1 MPRTKSLALFALLV
15 VGLVVAACAGSPSA
29 PAASTAPTTAPA
41 AQGGAAAAPT
51 TASGAQAAAP
61 AAAGAVDLDF
71 YYPVAVPGPITQ
83 ILDKYAADFHKDNP
97 NINVKPVLAGSYQD
111 ALTKIQTTVQG
122 GGAPPGLAVLLS
134 TDMWSLIDADAI
146 VPLDQCIS
154 TIGGDAYLKDFF
166 PAFMAN
172 SQVQGKTW
180 GIPFQR
186 STPVLYYNK
195 DAFKEAGLD
204 PEKPPKNWDELVS
217 MSQKLTKKDANGQ
230 VTRWG
235 VQIPSDGFPYWMFQG
250 FAIEAG
256 KNIVGDSAT
265 EVYFNTPEVKRALE
279 FWASLSSK
287 YNVMQP
293 GVIAWATTPND
304 FTAGKTAMMYH
315 TTGSLT
321 NVLKQAQFPV
331 GVAFM
336 PADKGYGA
344 PTGGGNLYIFKNAPK
359 EKQDA
364 ACKFIQFLTSPER
377 AAQWSID
384 TGYVA
389 TRNSAYDTQAM
400 KDLAA
405 KQPQYLVAKDQ
416 LQYAQRELGTH
427 AAPQLQQTLGNNIQ
441 AVIAGKKTADQAMQD
456 GQAEADRILKQFK

>member
-1 MPRTKSLALFALLV
+1 MLHRQRLALFALPVLLV
-15 VGLVVAACAGSPSA
+15 IGLFVAACAGASPAAPAAPASA
-29 PAASTAPTTAPA
+29 PAGRAAATSAPA
-41 AQGGAAAAPT
+41 
-51 TASGAQAAAP
+51 AQAAAP
-61 AAAGAVDLDF
+61 SAAGAVDLDF

-83 ILDKYAADFHKDNP
+83 ILDKYAADFQKENP

-122 GGAPPGLAVLLS
+122 GGAPPALAVLLS

-146 VPLDQCIS
+146 VPLDNCIS

-172 SQVQGKTW
+172 SQAQGKTW

-204 PEKPPKNWDELVS
+204 PEKPPKNWDELVA
-217 MSQKLTKKDANGQ
+217 MSQKLTKKDAQGQ

-235 VQIPSDGFPYWMFQG
+235 IQIPSDGFPYWMFQG

-279 FWASLSSK
+279 FWASLSTK
-287 YNVMQP
+287 HNVMQP

-400 KDLAA
+400 KDHAA
-405 KQPQYLVAKDQ
+405 KNPQYLIARDQ

-427 AAPQLQQTLGNNIQ
+427 AAPQLQQALGNNIQ
-441 AVIAGKKTADQAMQD
+441 AVIAAKKTADQAMQD
-456 GQAEADRILKQFK
+456 GQAEADRILKQFKQQ